1 VVKYKSG
8 EEQKMI
14 LHSILC
20 GVSILVV
27 CSLFFLAGFILGKL
41 SAPIKEKIVYI
52 VSDDTDVQIVN
63 GTYDPETKMYETYSS
78 PIILQ

>member
-1 VVKYKSG
+1 
-8 EEQKMI
+8 M
-14 LHSILC
+14 LTHSILYSI
-20 GVSILVV
+20 SILVV
-27 CSLFFLAGFILGKL
+27 CLLFFLVGLILGKI
-41 SAPIKEKIVYI
+41 SAPVKEKIVYI